1 MSPLLLFVIF
11 GGAPLAWYFWHEHKL
26 NTPSLQWPSMKTV
39 LGLTYEA
46 TPPRLGGAWNGRKVA
61 IEADAEGVTITAW
74 LNAET
79 SLRVECGLRELVTT
93 RAGMLVPDAVEPVET
108 AFREKLLARCS
119 NKSAGPLVFD
129 ATMQQRLADLK
140 VVDFVGENF
149 RVVWKVP
156 VVKDF
161 NETEALLGALCA
173 VADGLESFPKGGGM
187 PSAQAKRP

>member
-1 MSPLLLFVIF
+1 MSPLVLFLLF
-11 GGAPLAWYFWHEHKL
+11 GGVPLAWYFWREHKL
-26 NTPSLQWPSMKTV
+26 NTPSLQWPSMRVV

-46 TPPRLGGAWNGRKVA
+46 DPPRLGGAWNGRKVA
-61 IEADAEGVTITAW
+61 IESAEGGVILTAW

-79 SLRVECGLRELVTT
+79 SLRVECAEKELVIK

-108 AFREKLLARCS
+108 AFKQKLLARCS
-119 NKSAGPLVFD
+119 DKSAGPLVFD
-129 ATMQQRLADLK
+129 ATMQQRLADLRY
-140 VVDFVGENF
+140 VDFVGEAF

-156 VVKDF
+156 VVKEV